1 MLRTEVGRSDVA
13 GPSQRG
19 LADRTGA
26 SQPHIAANESGARRA
41 SRSTLQRLAD
51 VLQVRPSALLHAAR
65 QEVIALAGS
74 HGCEVIGAF
83 GSVADGT
90 DHPDSDI
97 DQIVSFPE
105 NADILDL
112 LALEEELSDLLTV
125 PVDVISAGGG
135 STSAAVS
142 V

>member
-1 MLRTEVGRSDVA
+1 MTWRGRANAGSRTAPV
-13 GPSQRG
+13 P
-19 LADRTGA
+19 
-26 SQPHIAANESGARRA
+26 ANPTLPPTSPARRA

-97 DQIVSFPE
+97 DLIVSFPE
-105 NADILDL
+105 NADI
-112 LALEEELSDLLTV
+112 
-125 PVDVISAGGG
+125 
-135 STSAAVS
+135 STCWRLRKSCRTC
-142 V
+142 